1 MFGTLR
7 TLMVGANARAEE
19 RVRDTY
25 AIELIEQK
33 IREATASLQAAK
45 GTLASLIQRHRA
57 EAKQVQSV
65 KHRIADLT
73 KRATDALEDDN
84 EDMAAQA
91 ANAIAA
97 LENELNG
104 REQTV
109 ARLDQRITQL
119 RQSVETGHRR
129 IVDLKQGMISAKA
142 VRHEQHIQSRLNTT
156 ISSQSSVQ
164 EAEELIA
171 QVLGKEDPFEQA
183 EIMTDIER
191 GLSHDTL
198 ADRMSDAGYGSAT
211 RTTGVDVLK
220 RLKKKA

>member
-45 GTLASLIQRHRA
+45 GTLASLIQRQRA
-57 EAKQVQSV
+57 ETKQVQSV
-65 KHRIADLT
+65 QNRITDLT
-73 KRATDALEDDN
+73 KRATDALDDEN
-84 EDMAAQA
+84 EEMAAQA
-91 ANAIAA
+91 ANAIAV
-97 LENELNG
+97 LENELEG

-119 RQSVETGHRR
+119 RHSVETGHRR

-142 VRHEQHIQSRLNTT
+142 VRHEQQIQSRLNTT
-156 ISSQSSVQ
+156 IRSQSSVQ

-191 GLSHDTL
+191 DLSHDTL
-198 ADRMSDAGYGSAT
+198 ADRMSDAGYGTTTRAT
-211 RTTGVDVLK
+211 GADVLK
-220 RLKKKA
+220 RLKKKK

>member
-45 GTLASLIQRHRA
+45 GTLASLIQRQRS

-65 KHRIADLT
+65 QNRIADLLA
-73 KRATDALEDDN
+73 RAEAALEDDN
-84 EDMAAQA
+84 EELAAQA
-91 ANAIAA
+91 ANAVAT
-97 LENELNG
+97 LENELEG
-104 REQTV
+104 RQQTV
-109 ARLDQRITQL
+109 ARLDQRISQL
-119 RQSVETGHRR
+119 RHSVETGHRR

-142 VRHEQHIQSRLNTT
+142 VRHEQQIQLRLNTT

-183 EIMTDIER
+183 EIMTDIDRE
-191 GLSHDTL
+191 LSHDTL
-198 ADRMSDAGYGSAT
+198 ADRMSDAGYGTAT
-211 RTTGVDVLK
+211 RITGADVLK
-220 RLKKKA
+220 RLKKKT